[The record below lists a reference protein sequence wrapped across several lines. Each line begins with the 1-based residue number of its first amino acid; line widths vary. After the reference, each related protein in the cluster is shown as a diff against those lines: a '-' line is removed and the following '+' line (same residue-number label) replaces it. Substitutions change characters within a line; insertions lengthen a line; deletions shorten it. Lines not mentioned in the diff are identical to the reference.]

1 MSPLALVAY
10 IALRVLF
17 YAMLLRLILD
27 LVRGVNPAWR
37 PRGILLGLAEVVM
50 TVTDPFIK
58 AIRKVIPPIRVGAIA
73 FDLGWTILM
82 IAIGILSGVVQQ
94 L

>member
-1 MSPLALVAY
+1 M
-10 IALRVLF
+10 
-17 YAMLLRLILD
+17 
-27 LVRGVNPAWR
+27 
-37 PRGILLGLAEVVM
+37 GLAEIVM

-58 AIRKVIPPIRVGAIA
+58 AMRKIIPPIRIGSIA

-82 IAIGILSGVVQQ
+82 IAIGFLSGIVQQ

>member
-1 MSPLALVAY
+1 MALVAY

-27 LVRGVNPAWR
+27 LVRGVNPSWR
-37 PRGILLGLAEVVM
+37 PRGIILGLAEIVM
-50 TVTDPFIK
+50 TVTDPFIE
-58 AIRKVIPPIRVGAIA
+58 AMRKIIPPIRIGSIA

-82 IAIGILSGVVQQ
+82 IAIGFLSGVVQQ